1 MEPGPTVGPRSTVL
15 GRRMLRL
22 LGDYTRGVDHCRVA
36 SGLSPLACLRTTKDH
51 FRGSDDEKRQLSAEF
66 KNSSHARNR
75 HRAPLEKVSGH
86 RYLNTCLRA

>member
-66 KNSSHARNR
+66 KTVLTLAIGIVLPSRR
-75 HRAPLEKVSGH
+75 CRGIDI
-86 RYLNTCLRA
+86 

>member
-15 GRRMLRL
+15 GRRMLGL

-66 KNSSHARNR
+66 KTVLTLAIGIVLPSRR
-75 HRAPLEKVSGH
+75 CRGIDI
-86 RYLNTCLRA
+86 